1 VFGAVEPTL
10 VEYYNLRVESS
21 SAEVVMPLYEYT
33 CKECH
38 KNFSTVLTID
48 KHEHRKV
55 TCPKCGS
62 KRVEQQFSA
71 FYAVTSH
78 KS

>member
-1 VFGAVEPTL
+1 
-10 VEYYNLRVESS
+10 
-21 SAEVVMPLYEYT
+21 MPEYEYS

-38 KNFSTVLTID
+38 KKFSVVLTVDQHDHKRI
-48 KHEHRKV
+48 V
-55 TCPKCGS
+55 CPKCGS
-62 KRVEQQFSA
+62 KKVEQQFTP

>member
-1 VFGAVEPTL
+1 MRAVEAALT
-10 VEYYNLRVESS
+10 EYYNLRVRSS
-21 SAEVVMPLYEYT
+21 PAEVDMPLYEYT
-33 CKECH
+33 CNDCH

-48 KHEHRKV
+48 KHDHEKV
-55 TCPKCGS
+55 KCPKCGS
-62 KRVEQQFSA
+62 KKVEQQYSA